1 MMMRVN
7 FRFDVTKATEVA
19 CQFLKREGGS
29 INVMKLVKL
38 VYLLDRLSVA
48 QRSIPVVGGAYFSLP
63 NGPIT
68 SEFLDLI
75 NSGLLWGLPECR
87 WEEFIGDRQDH
98 QVALLKDAGD
108 EHLSESEIELI
119 EALYREHGKKNQ
131 WELRNWC
138 HEHCEEWTPLEE
150 GRERI
155 GLDRIARAVGKTDEQ
170 IARLQE
176 RAAELKL
183 IQRGVFTEVRPV
195 PPPTLQRILQSARR
209 SRELSADK
217 KRMVG

>member
-1 MMMRVN
+1 MN

-19 CQFLKREGGS
+19 CQFLLREGGA
-29 INVMKLVKL
+29 INIMKLVKL

-48 QRSIPVVGGAYFSLP
+48 QRGIPVAGGAYFSLP

-75 NSGLLWGLPECR
+75 NSGCLWGLQNCR
-87 WEEFIGDRQDH
+87 WEDFISDRQDH
-98 QVALLKDAGD
+98 QVALTLNPGR
-108 EHLSESEIELI
+108 EHLSDSEMELI
-119 EALYREHGKKNQ
+119 DAVYREHGNKDQ
-131 WELRNWC
+131 WGLRDWC

-155 GLDRIARAVGKTDEQ
+155 SIERIARAVGKTDQQ

-176 RAAELKL
+176 EAAELNFL
-183 IQRGVFTEVRPV
+183 S
-195 PPPTLQRILQSARR
+195 SAFAR
-209 SRELSADK
+209 
-217 KRMVG
+217 